1 MSRARPRPGR
11 FDEAEAVR
19 LFSRTFERGPARGV
33 ELGIGDDAAVL
44 AAPDGRLVWTVD
56 AQVEGTHFERAWLG
70 LDDIGFRAFQAA
82 ASDLAAMGA
91 KPLAALSALT
101 LPRGFTGAELARLS
115 AGQAAAARA
124 CRCAIVGG
132 NVARGPVLSL
142 TTTLLGT
149 TNQPLTRS
157 GARPGDE
164 VWLVGEVGL
173 SAAGLA
179 LLEKGRTGARTR
191 STRRALTAFRRP
203 RALLAEG
210 LRLAAVAHA
219 AIDVSDG
226 LALDTSR
233 MAEASGCRLV
243 LEEEALSQVLSA
255 ELVTLAAGLG
265 RSALELAL
273 TGGEDFALV
282 AAGAPRQRPRFA
294 RRIGRCERGRGGSW
308 ERADGRTARLAGGFD
323 HFAR

>member
-1 MSRARPRPGR
+1 MTRRGPASSH
-11 FDEAEAVR
+11 FDEAGAVR
-19 LFSRTFERGPARGV
+19 LFSRIFERSSARGV

-44 AAPDGRLVWTVD
+44 SGGRGRLVWTVD

-70 LDDIGFRAFQAA
+70 LDDLGFRAFQAA

-101 LPRGFTGAELARLS
+101 LPRGFSSAELARLS
-115 AGQAAAARA
+115 AGQAEAARA
-124 CRCAIVGG
+124 CRCPIVGG
-132 NVARGPVLSL
+132 NVARGPVLTL

-149 TNQPLTRS
+149 AARPLTRH

-179 LLEKGRTGARTR
+179 LLAGGRTAARAG
-191 STRRALTAFRRP
+191 STRRALLAFRRP

-210 LRLAAVAHA
+210 LRLAGRAHA

-226 LALDTSR
+226 LSLDASR
-233 MAEASGCRLV
+233 MAKASGCRFV
-243 LEEEALSQVLSA
+243 LEEAALVRALSP
-255 ELVTLAAGLG
+255 ELVTLAEDLG

-282 AAGAPRQRPRFA
+282 ATGAPRKRPRFA
-294 RRIGRCERGRGGSW
+294 RRIGRCERGHGGVW
-308 ERADGRTARLAGGFD
+308 ERADGKTARLTGGFD
-323 HFAR
+323 HFAS

>member
-1 MSRARPRPGR
+1 MSRARPASGR

-19 LFSRTFERGPARGV
+19 LFSRSFAQRGAPGV

-44 AAPDGRLVWTVD
+44 SPSGGRLVWTVD

-70 LDDIGFRAFQAA
+70 LPDIGFRAFQAA

-101 LPRGFTGAELARLS
+101 LPRGFSRAELARLS
-115 AGQAAAARA
+115 TGQAEAARA
-124 CRCAIVGG
+124 CRCPIVGG
-132 NVARGPVLSL
+132 NVARGPVLTL

-149 TNQPLTRS
+149 VKHPLARH

-179 LLEKGRTGARTR
+179 LLQSGRTGARAR

-203 RALLAEG
+203 RALLTEG
-210 LRLAAVAHA
+210 TRLARVAHA

-243 LEEEALSQVLSA
+243 LEEEALSRVLSA
-255 ELVTLAAGLG
+255 ELVTLTAALG

-273 TGGEDFALV
+273 TGGEDFALL
-282 AAGAPRQRPRFA
+282 ATGAPRQRPRFA
-294 RRIGRCERGRGGSW
+294 RRIGRCERGRGGFW